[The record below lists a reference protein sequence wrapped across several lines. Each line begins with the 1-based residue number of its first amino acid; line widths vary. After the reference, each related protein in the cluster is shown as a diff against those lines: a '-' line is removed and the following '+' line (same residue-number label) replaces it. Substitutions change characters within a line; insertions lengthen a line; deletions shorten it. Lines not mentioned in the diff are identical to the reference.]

1 MNEPSLS
8 VFEKVEDLLY
18 SLTDYIVQIG
28 NKAIVEKGEFTF
40 VLSGGS
46 SPKRLY
52 KLLASSAYRNKLDWT
67 KVYFFFGDERYVPAN
82 DPKNNA
88 LMAKEILFDP
98 LQIPISNIF
107 NINTSLS
114 PEESAQHYQ
123 GVIESHFQGKPIQ
136 FDLILLGL
144 GDNVHTASLF
154 PYTSILTEK
163 DPAVKAVFVKELNA
177 CRITFT
183 APLINRAHHV
193 VFLVYG
199 ENKAEAVKH
208 VFGEVHDF
216 EKYPAQLI
224 HLNHGSVHWFL
235 DESASSF

>member
-8 VFEKVEDLLY
+8 VFEKVDDLLY
-18 SLTDYIVQIG
+18 SLADYIVQVG
-28 NKAIVEKGEFTF
+28 SKAIAEKGEFSF

-52 KLLASSAYRNKLDWT
+52 RLLASSYRNKLDWT

-82 DPKNNA
+82 DPENNA
-88 LMAKEILFDP
+88 LMAKETLFDP
-98 LQIPISNIF
+98 LQIPKSTVF

-123 GVIESHFQGKPIQ
+123 EVIESHFQGKPIR

-163 DPAVKAVFVKELNA
+163 DPAVKAVFVSELDA
-177 CRITFT
+177 YRITFT
-183 APLINRAHHV
+183 APLINRANHV

-224 HLNHGSVHWFL
+224 HLNHGSVRWFL
-235 DESASSF
+235 DEAASSF